1 MTMSAPGATAAY
13 SLFGFHLMLVG
24 TQPGHLPTDQLLR
37 SQFILCLFD
46 NGCGCACGFFWHIQF

>member
-24 TQPGHLPTDQLLR
+24 TQPARLPTDQLLR
-37 SQFILCLFD
+37 S
-46 NGCGCACGFFWHIQF
+46 